1 MANELERICKLLDD
15 GDAELQISVAR
26 IFRELKPKDAGVKKS
41 LVGALKSQNEMVRLY
56 ALEALAAIDVQ
67 AALPHVVPLLGG
79 PESVRA
85 RASQILIAAGAASAE
100 ALRDHLDSKD
110 PQVRKGI
117 LDILGKLP
125 GVDTTETLFAG
136 LMDPDL
142 EVVKKAAQAYRTR
155 VESMTAPD
163 KAKALKKILEFME
176 SGKVQKAKTPLPS
189 CLLVVGS
196 LRDASAVKVVLKY
209 LDKKLPPAV
218 RNHAL
223 LALFSLPL
231 EGKDAAAAVAK
242 LLPLLEESEFNEIV
256 KPALDVLWKLPPGKE
271 NADRLLKLLKGAIG
285 PVKMYAVKALGQVG
299 STQAGGALVDALLG
313 DDPRLSETADGALRG
328 NPDFVPVLL
337 KALDAEDD
345 VAKTFK
351 VVNVLK
357 NFKNVLDKSVVKKF
371 LAKTFTMLDKKESG
385 FQAYFEIVR
394 AAAPELAKKEVV
406 SRGRDLLK
414 SKDFEDAE
422 RVLRLVQSNDLGT
435 PEGDLAM
442 GISQLRQQRLD
453 PTNAGRD
460 MGNAI
465 GHFLKLARR
474 EGYDLLKQLDKESSL
489 VSPEGLLYLGFAF
502 TERQGADRDLGGAI
516 LKLVAKKFGSKEE
529 GKIAKQKLKTQ
540 GIA

>member
-1 MANELERICKLLDD
+1 
-15 GDAELQISVAR
+15 
-26 IFRELKPKDAGVKKS
+26 
-41 LVGALKSQNEMVRLY
+41 
-56 ALEALAAIDVQ
+56 
-67 AALPHVVPLLGG
+67 
-79 PESVRA
+79 
-85 RASQILIAAGAASAE
+85 
-100 ALRDHLDSKD
+100 
-110 PQVRKGI
+110 
-117 LDILGKLP
+117 
-125 GVDTTETLFAG
+125 
-136 LMDPDL
+136 
-142 EVVKKAAQAYRTR
+142 
-155 VESMTAPD
+155 MTAPD

-196 LRDASAVKVVLKY
+196 LRDASAAKVVLKY
-209 LDKKLPPAV
+209 LDRKLPPAV

-285 PVKMYAVKALGQVG
+285 PVKAYAVKALGQVG
-299 STQAGGALVDALLG
+299 SVQAGGALVDALLG
-313 DDPRLSETADGALRG
+313 DDPRLSETADGALRA

-337 KALDAEDD
+337 KALDAEED

-394 AAAPELAKKEVV
+394 AAAPDLAKKEVV

-414 SKDFEDAE
+414 SKDFEEAE
-422 RVLRLVQSNDLGT
+422 RVLRLVQSNDLAS

-442 GISQLRQQRLD
+442 GIAQLRQQRLD

-465 GHFLKLARR
+465 GHFLKLSRK
-474 EGYDLLKQLDKESSL
+474 EGYDFLKQLDKEASL

>member
-26 IFRELKPKDAGVKKS
+26 IFRELKPKDAAVKKS

-56 ALEALAAIDVQ
+56 ALEALAAIDLP

-79 PESVRA
+79 PEAVRA
-85 RASQILIAAGAASAE
+85 RASQLLIGAGAASAD

-125 GVDTTETLFAG
+125 GVDTAETLFAG

-155 VESMTAPD
+155 IESMTAPD

-231 EGKDAAAAVAK
+231 EGKDATAAVAK

-256 KPALDVLWKLPPGKE
+256 KPALDVLWKLPPGKD
-271 NADRLLKLLKGAIG
+271 NADRLFKILKSPIG
-285 PVKMYAVKALGQVG
+285 PVRMYAIKALGQVG
-299 STQAGGALVDALLG
+299 STQAGSALVDALLG

-328 NPDFVPVLL
+328 NPDYVSVLI

-351 VVNVLK
+351 IVNVLK
-357 NFKNVLDKSVVKKF
+357 NFKNVLDKAVVKKF
-371 LAKTFTMLDKKESG
+371 LAKTLSMLDKKESG

-394 AAAPELAKKEVV
+394 AAAPDLAKKEVLA
-406 SRGRDLLK
+406 RGRDLLK

-422 RVLRLVQSNDLGT
+422 RALRLIQNNDLAT
-435 PEGDLAM
+435 SEADLAM
-442 GISQLRQQRLD
+442 GIAQLRQQRLD
-453 PTNAGRD
+453 PANAGRD
-460 MGNAI
+460 MGNAL
-465 GHFLKLARR
+465 GQFLKLSRK

-516 LKLVAKKFGSKEE
+516 LKLVAKKFAAKEE
-529 GKIAKQKLKTQ
+529 GKVAKQKLKTQ